1 MTSLKTD
8 FVFVFVSITV
18 WVLIPVQN
26 LTESGYL
33 KIYTPIKN
41 KRMLIENIFLLWESA
56 AENKLTL
63 LARQMKESA
72 NNLHN

>member
-1 MTSLKTD
+1 MLTRTLGYRQDTIHYTARSQMTSLKTD

-41 KRMLIENIFLLWESA
+41 KRMLIENIFLL
-56 AENKLTL
+56 
-63 LARQMKESA
+63 
-72 NNLHN
+72 

>member
-1 MTSLKTD
+1 MLTRTLGYRQDTIHYTARSQMTSLKTD

-33 KIYTPIKN
+33 KNYTPIKN
-41 KRMLIENIFLLWESA
+41 KRMLIENIFLL
-56 AENKLTL
+56 
-63 LARQMKESA
+63 
-72 NNLHN
+72 